1 MLTGNEIRKG
11 FLKFFADRGHK
22 AVASSSLV
30 PLDDPTLLFTNAG
43 MNQFK
48 NIFLGKEVRDYK
60 RAASA
65 QKCLRA
71 SGKHNDLEDVGKD
84 TYHQTFFEMLGNWSF
99 GDYYKKEAIDY
110 AWELLTSVWS
120 LPKDRLWATVYVDDD
135 EAEGMWKK
143 VTDISPS
150 RVLRFGKK
158 DNFWEMGETGPCG
171 PCSEIH
177 IDLGPNQ
184 GCLRGDCGPNCPHC
198 GKLSSPRF
206 MELWNLVF
214 IQFDRKPGGG
224 LETLPQK
231 HVDTGMGFER
241 MVRILRGTDS
251 NYDIDVFAPILS
263 GIESIVKKSYRS
275 SAPDEQ
281 VAFRVIADHIRGL
294 SFAIADGAIPS
305 NEGRGYVLR
314 RILRRAVRYGRVLG
328 MHESFIH
335 RLVAKVAEAMG
346 EAYPEVEEKMDHVSA
361 VIKSEEENFS
371 RTLDRGIEK
380 FEEVVREVERGGGK
394 VISGSDAFRLYDTYG
409 FPLDLTQLMAGEKGL
424 SVDVAGFEEE
434 MEKQRS
440 RARQAATFVMA
451 GEDGGLKEEAAL
463 EGASYESHFVGY
475 EAYEAEGTVLK
486 MALME
491 DDRVKLVLDRTPFY
505 AESGGQVGDVGTI
518 ASGRVEIRV
527 EDTQRDASGLI
538 EHIGRFATGSFSD
551 LKPGDK
557 VIARVDV
564 EVRKAAAQNHTATH
578 LLHWALRQVLGRHV
592 QQSGSLVAPDR
603 LRFDFSHFAPISAGD
618 LAKMEDMINERIRAN
633 CSVVY
638 SFHSLTEA
646 KKMGAMALFGEK
658 YGEVVRVV
666 KILGDGEGPTSIELC
681 GGTHVGAT
689 GEIGLFKLVSESG
702 IAAGVRRIEALTG
715 LGALSYVRSGEDSL
729 KSIVA
734 ALKSSPSDVAGAV
747 ERLLATIR
755 DQEKEISS
763 LKVKAAISQV
773 ESLIG
778 KAVEIDGAKVVA
790 GRLEGADKD
799 ALSAAIEKIIKRIG
813 SGVVVLGSA
822 ADGKVTLVAAAT
834 DDLVERRVHAGN
846 IVKEIAKT
854 VDGGGGGKPSYAQAG
869 GKNPAKLDEALA
881 RVEELVKAQLSGAKE
896 R

>member
-1 MLTGNEIRKG
+1 
-11 FLKFFADRGHK
+11 
-22 AVASSSLV
+22 
-30 PLDDPTLLFTNAG
+30 
-43 MNQFK
+43 
-48 NIFLGKEVRDYK
+48 
-60 RAASA
+60 
-65 QKCLRA
+65 
-71 SGKHNDLEDVGKD
+71 
-84 TYHQTFFEMLGNWSF
+84 
-99 GDYYKKEAIDY
+99 
-110 AWELLTSVWS
+110 
-120 LPKDRLWATVYVDDD
+120 
-135 EAEGMWKK
+135 
-143 VTDISPS
+143 
-150 RVLRFGKK
+150 
-158 DNFWEMGETGPCG
+158 
-171 PCSEIH
+171 
-177 IDLGPNQ
+177 
-184 GCLRGDCGPNCPHC
+184 
-198 GKLSSPRF
+198 
-206 MELWNLVF
+206 
-214 IQFDRKPGGG
+214 
-224 LETLPQK
+224 
-231 HVDTGMGFER
+231 MGFER
-241 MVRILRGTDS
+241 MARILQGMDS
-251 NYDIDVFAPILS
+251 NYDIDIFAPILS
-263 GIESIVKKSYRS
+263 GIESIVKKSYSS

-335 RLVAKVAEAMG
+335 RLVAKVNEAMW

-380 FEEVVREVERGGGK
+380 FEEVVRGVERSGDK
-394 VISGSDAFRLYDTYG
+394 VIGGLDAFRLYDTYG
-409 FPLDLTQLMAGEKGL
+409 FPLDLTQLMASEKGF

-440 RARQAATFVMA
+440 RAREAATFVMA

-463 EGASYESHFVGY
+463 EGASYKSDFVGY

-491 DDRVKLVLDRTPFY
+491 DDKVKLVLDRTPFY

-518 ASGRVEIRV
+518 ASGRVEIIV
-527 EDTQRDASGLI
+527 EDTQRDVAGLI
-538 EHIGRFATGSFSD
+538 EQIGRFVRGSFSD
-551 LKPGDK
+551 LRPGDK
-557 VIARVDV
+557 VIAKVGV
-564 EVRKAAAQNHTATH
+564 EERRAAARNHTSTH
-578 LLHWALRQVLGRHV
+578 LLHWALRQVLGKHV
-592 QQSGSLVAPDR
+592 QQAGSLVAPDR
-603 LRFDFSHFAPISAGD
+603 LRFDFSHFAPVSAGD
-618 LAKMEDMINERIRAN
+618 LARMEDMINERIRAN
-633 CSVVY
+633 CSVAY

-681 GGTHVGAT
+681 GGTHVRAT
-689 GEIGLFKLVSESG
+689 GEIGLFKLVGEAG

-715 LGALSYVRSGEDSL
+715 QGALSYVRSGEDSL
-729 KSIVA
+729 KSIVT
-734 ALKSSPSDVAGAV
+734 ALRSSPSDVAGAV

-755 DQEKEISS
+755 DQEKEIGS
-763 LKVKAAISQV
+763 LKAKAAISQV
-773 ESLIG
+773 EDLIG

-790 GRLEGADKD
+790 GRIEGSDKD
-799 ALSAAIEKIIKRIG
+799 ALSAAIERIMKKLG

-834 DDLVERRVHAGN
+834 DDLVERKVHAGN

-881 RVEELVKAQLSGAKE
+881 RVEELVKAQLYGSKG